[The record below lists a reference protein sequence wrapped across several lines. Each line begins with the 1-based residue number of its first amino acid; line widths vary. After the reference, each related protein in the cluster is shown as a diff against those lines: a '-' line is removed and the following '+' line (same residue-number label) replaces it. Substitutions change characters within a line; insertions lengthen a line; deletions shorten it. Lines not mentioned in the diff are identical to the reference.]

1 MRKSIKNF
9 FLFDFEPLLF
19 PPTIVPLVYIN
30 IPKVITFPYVRNENA
45 EGVLYYLFKA

>member
-1 MRKSIKNF
+1 MQKYQKL

-19 PPTIVPLVYIN
+19 SPTIVPLVYIN
-30 IPKVITFPYVRNENA
+30 IPKVIIFRYLRTENA